1 MEHPHVTVAVCLGE
15 LEAQQLRAFLE
26 ANGIPVTFRGE
37 ALRVTHGL
45 TLDGLGQVEIQVPAE
60 REEEARTLLDA
71 VERGELRIDDNDGGE
86 PTE

>member
-1 MEHPHVTVAVCLGE
+1 MDLPRVTVAVCLGE
-15 LEAQQLRAFLE
+15 LEAQQLRGFLE

-45 TLDGLGQVEIQVPAE
+45 TLDGLGQVEIQVPADQE
-60 REEEARTLLDA
+60 AEARALLEA
-71 VERGELRIDDNDGGE
+71 VERGELRIDEDDGVE

>member
-1 MEHPHVTVAVCLGE
+1 MQHPYVTVAVCQGE

-26 ANGIPVTFRGE
+26 ANGVPVVFRGE

-45 TLDGLGQVEIQVPAE
+45 TLDGLGQVEIQVPAD
-60 REEEARTLLDA
+60 REAEARALLDT
-71 VERGELRIDDNDGGE
+71 VERGELRIGENDEVE